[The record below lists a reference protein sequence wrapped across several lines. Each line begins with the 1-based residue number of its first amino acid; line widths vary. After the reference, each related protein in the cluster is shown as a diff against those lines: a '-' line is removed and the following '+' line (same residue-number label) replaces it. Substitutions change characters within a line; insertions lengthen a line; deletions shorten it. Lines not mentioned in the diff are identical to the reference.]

1 MKNEQIQKT
10 MRGAVIL
17 SCAGLAAKILSAFY
31 RIPFQN
37 IVGNTG
43 FYVYQQV
50 YPIYGIG
57 MTFALSG
64 FPVYI
69 SKLIAEQENEL
80 HRLQL
85 SRQIFLVLA
94 CFGIFVFAFL
104 QFFSKQIAFLMGD
117 SEFFWLIKSI
127 SWMFLFMPM
136 LAVPRG
142 YYQGTFNMIPPAL
155 SQVAEQFV
163 RVLVIIVCAAMFA
176 KCDWNL
182 YSMGANAMLGSTFG
196 AFFAMICMSSFYFKK
211 FFKARQSDFH
221 EDYSVLFKKIFTEGL
236 VLCLFAAMMVLLQL
250 VDSFTVMNGLR
261 LSGMSLSKAQNLKG
275 AYDRAQPLVQL
286 GMALATGFSASLL
299 PALSS
304 ELAEKKVAEFK
315 ETTKIILRISTVI
328 ALAAT
333 VGMISIMPELN
344 TLLFGDAFLSSTI
357 SAYVVSI
364 VFIALISTYN
374 SILQS
379 MNLFSKAAFSLLCGI
394 FVKACTNVWLIGQ
407 FGIIGASISTVLAL
421 AVSLALIV
429 FFKPKSVGSVF
440 TGDSFMTKLGAAC
453 LLMGGSVKALMILFE
468 KFSAGTRFD
477 AVVAT
482 SAGIILGC
490 FVFFFSIVA
499 FDLFEKD
506 EWLAFPKGKKI
517 YELVQKLRK

>member
-1 MKNEQIQKT
+1 
-10 MRGAVIL
+10 
-17 SCAGLAAKILSAFY
+17 
-31 RIPFQN
+31 
-37 IVGNTG
+37 
-43 FYVYQQV
+43 
-50 YPIYGIG
+50 
-57 MTFALSG
+57 
-64 FPVYI
+64 
-69 SKLIAEQENEL
+69 
-80 HRLQL
+80 
-85 SRQIFLVLA
+85 
-94 CFGIFVFAFL
+94 
-104 QFFSKQIAFLMGD
+104 
-117 SEFFWLIKSI
+117 
-127 SWMFLFMPM
+127 
-136 LAVPRG
+136 
-142 YYQGTFNMIPPAL
+142 MIPPAL

-163 RVLVIIVCAAMFA
+163 RVLVIIVCAAMFV
-176 KCDWNL
+176 KYDWNL

-196 AFFAMICMSSFYFKK
+196 AVFCDDLHEFVFILKR

-221 EDYSVLFKKIFTEGL
+221 EDYSVLFKKMFTEGL

-364 VFIALISTYN
+364 VFITLISTYN

-453 LLMGGSVKALMILFE
+453 L
-468 KFSAGTRFD
+468 FD
-477 AVVAT
+477 WADR
-482 SAGIILGC
+482 S
-490 FVFFFSIVA
+490 
-499 FDLFEKD
+499 K
-506 EWLAFPKGKKI
+506 
-517 YELVQKLRK
+517 R

>member
-104 QFFSKQIAFLMGD
+104 QFFSKQIALLMGD
-117 SEFFWLIKSI
+117 SELFWLIKSI

-176 KCDWNL
+176 KYDWNL

-344 TLLFGDAFLSSTI
+344 TLLFGDAFFKFDDFRIRSQHRV
-357 SAYVVSI
+357 Y
-364 VFIALISTYN
+364 FFDQY
-374 SILQS
+374 LQFDFAKHES
-379 MNLFSKAAFSLLCGI
+379 FLKGGI
-394 FVKACTNVWLIGQ
+394 FAFVRYFSQGLHERLADWTIRNYRGQHFNGACVGR
-407 FGIIGASISTVLAL
+407 FVGIDRIFQARERRQRLYG
-421 AVSLALIV
+421 
-429 FFKPKSVGSVF
+429 
-440 TGDSFMTKLGAAC
+440 
-453 LLMGGSVKALMILFE
+453 
-468 KFSAGTRFD
+468 
-477 AVVAT
+477 
-482 SAGIILGC
+482 
-490 FVFFFSIVA
+490 
-499 FDLFEKD
+499 
-506 EWLAFPKGKKI
+506 
-517 YELVQKLRK
+517 

>member
-1 MKNEQIQKT
+1 M
-10 MRGAVIL
+10 

-37 IVGNTG
+37 IVGNAG

-94 CFGIFVFAFL
+94 CFGIFVFALL
-104 QFFSKQIAFLMGD
+104 QFFSEQIAFLMGD
-117 SEFFWLIKSI
+117 PELFRLIKSV

-163 RVLVIIVCAAMFA
+163 RVLVIIICAVMFA
-176 KCDWNL
+176 KYDWNL

-211 FFKARQSDFH
+211 FFRVRQSGFH
-221 EDYSVLFKKIFTEGL
+221 EGCGILFRKMLTEGL
-236 VLCLFAAMMVLLQL
+236 VICLFAAMMVLLQL

-261 LSGMSLSKAQNLKG
+261 ASGISLEKARNLKG

-286 GMALATGFSASLL
+286 GMALATGFSSSLL

-304 ELAEKKVAEFK
+304 ELAGKKAAEFRQ
-315 ETTKIILRISTVI
+315 TTKIILRISTAI

-344 TLLFGDAFLSSTI
+344 TLLFGDAFLSPTI

-364 VFIALISTYN
+364 VFITLISTYN

-379 MNLFSKAAFSLLCGI
+379 MNLFSKAAFALLCGI
-394 FVKACTNVWLIGQ
+394 LVKACTNVRLIRQ
-407 FGIIGASISTVLAL
+407 FGITGASISTVLAL
-421 AVSLALIV
+421 IVSLALIV

-440 TGDSFMTKLGAAC
+440 TGGSFVKRLCATC
-453 LLMGGSVKALMILFE
+453 ILMGGLVKALMVLFE

-477 AVVAT
+477 AAVAT
-482 SAGIILGC
+482 AAGSVAGCVVFLLG
-490 FVFFFSIVA
+490 SVA

-506 EWLAFPKGKKI
+506 EWLAFPKGRKI
-517 YELVQKLRK
+517 YGLIQKLKKGNEEIK